1 LSTLRPTPPFALG
14 LLLAVNGSCAVGTV
28 FSPVGTWTEQHSTPA
43 AAFAFVLV
51 EQRCFQ
57 FPVQRQDCGS
67 EIFTDQRPGNTLN
80 ADTGFPAVVQQQA
93 VSINVVT
100 ALVYQPLNTL
110 ELAVG

>member
-1 LSTLRPTPPFALG
+1 MNSG
-14 LLLAVNGSCAVGTV
+14 GAVGTV
-28 FSPVGTWTEQHSTPA
+28 FPPVGARQEQRPAPA
-43 AAFAFVLV
+43 AVFTFVLV
-51 EQRCFQ
+51 EQRRFQ
-57 FPVQRQDCGS
+57 LSVQRQDCGP
-67 EIFTDQRPGNTLN
+67 EIFADQRPGNTLN

>member
-1 LSTLRPTPPFALG
+1 MNSG
-14 LLLAVNGSCAVGTV
+14 GAVGTV
-28 FSPVGTWTEQHSTPA
+28 FPPVGARQEQRPAPA
-43 AAFAFVLV
+43 AVFTFVLV
-51 EQRCFQ
+51 EQRRFHLS
-57 FPVQRQDCGS
+57 VQRQDCGP
-67 EIFTDQRPGNTLN
+67 EIFADQRPGNTLN